1 MKLVVSS
8 LWSNLLLTLLEPS
21 LIISSTEIVASFS
34 LLLVHV
40 QSSIVD
46 NFFDFI
52 KVYIG
57 EIDFEAVFEEK
68 AFDGEINLL
77 SFLLTNGEL
86 VRLVWAAAS

>member
-1 MKLVVSS
+1 
-8 LWSNLLLTLLEPS
+8 
-21 LIISSTEIVASFS
+21 
-34 LLLVHV
+34 V

-86 VRLVWAAAS
+86 VRLV